1 MSALSFQRPIDRP
14 ALVNSVLGKVFGV
27 SRSGFLR
34 AGQSLGELDGGEW
47 SRILSGFRRSA
58 PIALDSR
65 GGVLDIAPAERG
77 SAVNARDPV
86 SATLLQELRSVRAA
100 LAPALARLP
109 HVTCFEEACAE
120 DARTL
125 GDMILLSL
133 ASLERAISDA
143 APVNELRSD
152 IRATAK
158 LVKRLGRLVS
168 GTTPETEVMHISLRA
183 CRARLRALLTLL
195 GKRWLSAPVADA
207 LQTVEQC
214 GRCIEEGIADVHETA
229 RELGLDE
236 CEMDRVL
243 VFESETSLLSIL
255 QGLGRSWALITQIAG
270 LEGGD
275 VLTEVRRIAIEASK
289 RIATQ
294 MQGISEHDLG
304 KAFALADED
313 AERLHRTLIRLRL
326 RAECCAGELAQ
337 VMRGRAPA
345 VDVLEQLDPE
355 VAADPSSRS
364 ARLSASIPQASR
376 RADASAMESANR
388 AAAKP
393 KRTPPASASAAK
405 AVPAPPSADTAP
417 MQDLE
422 RD

>member
-1 MSALSFQRPIDRP
+1 MSAVSFQRPIDRP
-14 ALVNSVLGKVFGV
+14 ALVNGVLGKVFGV

-47 SRILSGFRRSA
+47 SRILSGFRRST
-58 PIALDSR
+58 PTALDPR
-65 GGVLDIAPAERG
+65 GGAPDSAAAERG
-77 SAVNARDPV
+77 SAVNAKDPV

-109 HVTCFEEACAE
+109 HMTCLEDACAE

-158 LVKRLGRLVS
+158 LVKRLGGLVS
-168 GTTPETEVMHISLRA
+168 ATTPETEIMRISLRS
-183 CRARLRALLTLL
+183 CRARLRALLSLL

-214 GRCIEEGIADVHETA
+214 GRCIEEGIADVYETA
-229 RELGLDE
+229 RELGLGE
-236 CEMDRVL
+236 CEMERVL

-255 QGLGRSWALITQIAG
+255 QGLGRSWALITQLAG

-275 VLTEVRRIAIEASK
+275 VLAEVRRIAIEASV

-294 MQGISEHDLG
+294 MQGISEHDLA

-313 AERLHRTLIRLRL
+313 AEQLHRTLMRLRL

-337 VMRGRAPA
+337 VMRGRASA
-345 VDVLEQLDPE
+345 VDILEQGDSG
-355 VAADPSSRS
+355 VAADLSSRS
-364 ARLSASIPQASR
+364 ARLSASFPKVSQHV
-376 RADASAMESANR
+376 DASALASTKR
-388 AAAKP
+388 PAAKP
-393 KRTPPASASAAK
+393 KRGSPAGASAAT
-405 AVPAPPSADTAP
+405 AAPAPPSADTAP